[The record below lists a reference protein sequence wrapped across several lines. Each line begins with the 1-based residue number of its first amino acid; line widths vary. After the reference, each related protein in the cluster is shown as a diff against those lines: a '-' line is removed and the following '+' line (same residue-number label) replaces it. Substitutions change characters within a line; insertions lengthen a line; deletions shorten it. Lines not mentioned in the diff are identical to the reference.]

1 MIVLWMKIKNFILR
15 LLHSIFCNNKTE
27 SMKVYKNI
35 DVVQI
40 NVKAGVREYFLPKN
54 VDWANRVIDKIVVYY
69 ASNALEVS
77 PVDRYSTIVG
87 VDIAKDLYVDLYT
100 EDGREITHA
109 ISAQNLFYT
118 NNNIIEV
125 DSKISLQLSRLF
137 FAQASPENGCLLLYV
152 FYKSINIENFELP
165 RKSVTVHF
173 ELGAQQEIALSDVID
188 TYIHANRHK
197 VKGIYY
203 WGSILDSAVF
213 MTLRDHNYNTI
224 CKHLPLTMCK
234 PPMGKDYYGF
244 GSETIAET
252 LQINPLFLDNE
263 DIDFANSTIINTWY
277 AGLEYG
283 ARDVK
288 LTFLY

>member
-1 MIVLWMKIKNFILR
+1 
-15 LLHSIFCNNKTE
+15 
-27 SMKVYKNI
+27 MKVYKNI

-40 NVKAGVREYFLPKN
+40 NLKAGVREYFLPKN
-54 VDWANRVIDKIVVYY
+54 VDWAKKVIDKIVVYY
-69 ASNALEVS
+69 AADAAEVS

-87 VDIAKDLYVDLYT
+87 VDIAKDLYIDLYT

-109 ISAQNLFYT
+109 ISAQNLFFT

-125 DSKISLQLSRLF
+125 NSKISLQLSRLF

-152 FYKSINIENFELP
+152 FYKSINIESFELP

-188 TYIHANRHK
+188 TYIHANGHK

-224 CKHLPLTMCK
+224 CKHLPLTMCR
-234 PPMGKDYYGF
+234 PPMGEDYYGS
-244 GSETIAET
+244 GAETIAET
-252 LQINPLFLDNE
+252 LQTNPLFLDNE

-277 AGLEYG
+277 KGLEYG
-283 ARDVK
+283 TRDVK